1 MRKFLHVLF
10 RRALTRVRFLLTLGV
25 MAAMAL
31 LAASA
36 DAAPDSSGATLLA
49 RYAELGPQLASNQF
63 KRPIVLDSSES
74 SRAFKGDIYA
84 LVDHP
89 FGEVNALLN
98 GPARWC
104 DVLILHLN
112 TKYCHPRIDASGT
125 MLQVSIGKKTE
136 QALEQA
142 YQVDFVYRK
151 GVQSPTYFE
160 TRLDADKGP
169 LGTSNY
175 RIVLEAV
182 AVSGNK
188 TFLHLTYSYAF
199 GFASKVAMQAYLAS
213 AGSDKVGFTREGR
226 QSDGQP
232 AYLGGMRGVVE
243 RNTMR
248 YYLAIEAYLN
258 APAADQLDARL
269 QGWFAA
275 TEGYALQLHEVERSE
290 YLLMKQHE
298 TARQKELR

>member
-1 MRKFLHVLF
+1 MMAKKTLRMTISQ
-10 RRALTRVRFLLTLGV
+10 ALTQVCVVLALG
-25 MAAMAL
+25 A

-36 DAAPDSSGATLLA
+36 QAAPDSSAAMLLTK
-49 RYAELGPQLASNQF
+49 YAELAPQLASNQF

-74 SRAFKGDIYA
+74 SSAFKGDIYA

-89 FGEVNALLN
+89 FGEVNATLN

-104 DVLILHLN
+104 DVLVLHLN
-112 TKYCHPRIDASGT
+112 TKYCRPLTDDSGT
-125 MLQVSIGKKTE
+125 LLQVNIGKKTE
-136 QALEQA
+136 QTLEQA
-142 YQVDFVYRK
+142 YQVDFVYRT
-151 GVQSPTYFE
+151 GAHTPTYFD

-182 AVSGNK
+182 AAPGNK

-199 GFASKVAMQAYLAS
+199 GFASKLAMQAYLS
-213 AGSDKVGFTREGR
+213 TAGSDKVGFTREGR
-226 QSDGQP
+226 QSDGSP
-232 AYLGGMRGVVE
+232 VYIGGMRGVVE

-258 APAADQLDARL
+258 APATDQLDARL
-269 QGWFAA
+269 QSWFAA
-275 TEGYALQLHEVERSE
+275 TEDYALQLHEVERSD
-290 YLLMKQHE
+290 YLLMKHHE
-298 TARQKELR
+298 VARQKESR

>member
-1 MRKFLHVLF
+1 MMTATMTLPAKQWQ
-10 RRALTRVRFLLTLGV
+10 ALTKVGFMLALG
-25 MAAMAL
+25 L

-36 DAAPDSSGATLLA
+36 QAAPDASGATLLT
-49 RYAELGPQLASNQF
+49 RYAELAPQLASNQF

-74 SRAFKGDIYA
+74 SSAFKGDIYA

-89 FGEVNALLN
+89 FGEVNTLLN

-112 TKYCHPRIDASGT
+112 TKYCRPFTDASGT
-125 MLQVSIGKKTE
+125 TLQVNIGKKTE
-136 QALEQA
+136 QTLEQA

-151 GVQSPTYFE
+151 GVHTPTYFD

-182 AVSGNK
+182 AAPGNK

-199 GFASKVAMQAYLAS
+199 GFASRLAMQAYLAT

-275 TEGYALQLHEVERSE
+275 TEDYALQLHEVERSD
-290 YLLMKQHE
+290 YLEMKHHE
-298 TARQKELR
+298 TARQKDPR

>member
-1 MRKFLHVLF
+1 MTTKMML
-10 RRALTRVRFLLTLGV
+10 RRVISQALTKVCALLTLGV
-25 MAAMAL
+25 

-36 DAAPDSSGATLLA
+36 HAAPDASGTTLLA
-49 RYAELGPQLASNQF
+49 KYAELAPQLASNQF
-63 KRPIVLDSSES
+63 KRPLVLDSSES
-74 SRAFKGDIYA
+74 SSAFKGDIYA

-89 FGEVNALLN
+89 FGEVNDTLN

-112 TKYCHPRIDASGT
+112 TKYCHPLTDASGT
-125 MLQVSIGKKTE
+125 LLQVNIGKKTE
-136 QALEQA
+136 QPLEQA

-151 GVQSPTYFE
+151 GVHTPSYFD

-182 AVSGNK
+182 AVPGNK

-199 GFASKVAMQAYLAS
+199 GFASKVAMQAYLAT

-226 QSDGQP
+226 RADGQP
-232 AYLGGMRGVVE
+232 IYIGGMRGVVE

-258 APAADQLDARL
+258 APAADQPDARL

-275 TEGYALQLHEVERSE
+275 TEDYPLQLHELERSD
-290 YLLMKQHE
+290 YLDMKHHE
-298 TARQKELR
+298 IARQKEAR